1 MKLRNTII
9 ILSLLMLLGAC
20 GKPRDNKKQGRPEN
34 NDRQAVMVEE
44 LSLRPLDEYI
54 SLSGKLEGITDI
66 TMSSETSGRIISLY
80 KRLGDRVNKGE
91 RIGMVENDVTQIRL
105 EQAEAALL
113 SAETAMDNAR
123 KNLNYAEAS
132 RAKNLISEAE
142 YNTALSAFK
151 GAKAGF
157 DGAKAAREQARLAL
171 ANSYLLAPESGTI
184 SNLMV
189 AAGQYINPGQA
200 IASIT
205 DASTLI
211 LKTGVGES
219 RIAKLKKGQTVE
231 VRYAPTNQVY
241 TAKIRG
247 FGNRPLPNSVTYPV
261 EIEISNPGSLL
272 PGMVLSA
279 RILTTRYNN
288 LLYTSITNII
298 KEFDKNYVFVITDE
312 DKAEKREI
320 SLGRVIGESVEILS
334 GAEVGERIV
343 TSGSENLEDGNLVS
357 IRL

>member
-1 MKLRNTII
+1 MKLRNLII
-9 ILSLLMLLGAC
+9 ILSLLIALSAC

-44 LSLRPLDEYI
+44 LSLRSLDEYI

-66 TMSSETSGRIISLY
+66 TMSSETSGRIISMY

-91 RIGMVENDVTQIRL
+91 RIGMVENEVTQIRL

-113 SAETAMDNAR
+113 SAETAMENAR
-123 KNLNYAEAS
+123 KNLNFAEAS

-189 AAGQYINPGQA
+189 ASGQYINPGQA

-219 RIAKLKKGQTVE
+219 QISKLKKGQAVE
-231 VRYAPTNQVY
+231 VRYAPSNQTY
-241 TAKIRG
+241 RATIRG
-247 FGNRPLPNSVTYPV
+247 FGNRPMPNSVTYP
-261 EIEISNPGSLL
+261 IEIQINQTGNLL
-272 PGMVLSA
+272 PGMVVSA
-279 RILTTRYNN
+279 KILTTRYNN
-288 LLYTSITNII
+288 MLYTSITNVV
-298 KEFDKNYVFVITDE
+298 KEFDKNYVFVIAE
-312 DKAEKREI
+312 GDKAEKREV
-320 SLGRVIGESVEILS
+320 SLGKVIGENVEILS
-334 GAEVGERIV
+334 GAEIGERIV
-343 TSGSENLEDGNLVS
+343 TSGSENLEDGSLVT